1 MRCCRFSVESSLN
14 ELKHESNTDGEH
26 FTPQRAHLTDT
37 TYILVP
43 VVEYSRSVMIV
54 RIWAF
59 HPPLSK
65 HCRRCHNKSLY
76 FTYLQTKTPRYLHS
90 HLANSSNF
98 NCQQPDLFTFWCLSG
113 VRGPADTED
122 WLQVDVSGYSTWWQV
137 CKVLHL
143 YPPCQLTTTDLCRY
157 SHLKKFPHCNLCGN
171 QHWRCLKKVYTFVA
185 KTRN

>member
-1 MRCCRFSVESSLN
+1 MLTQHWRGTFYSAASTFNWYYLHTCTCSGVFSQCDDSKNMSISS
-14 ELKHESNTDGEH
+14 TAVQ
-26 FTPQRAHLTDT
+26 T
-37 TYILVP
+37 
-43 VVEYSRSVMIV
+43 
-54 RIWAF
+54 
-59 HPPLSK
+59 LSK
-65 HCRRCHNKSLY
+65 VSQQECLY

-98 NCQQPDLFTFWCLSG
+98 NCEQPDLFTFWCLSG

-122 WLQVDVSGYSTWWQV
+122 WLQVDVPGYSTWWQV

-143 YPPCQLTTTDLCRY
+143 YPPCQLTTTDLCRC